1 MRSMRSNSDVPGPS
15 GRRITGILG
24 PTNTGKTHF
33 AMDRM
38 LAHGSGMIGFPL
50 RLLARENYDRAVRAA
65 GGHAVA
71 LVTGEEKIVPPTAR
85 FFLCTVE
92 AMPVDREV
100 EFLAIDEI
108 QLAAD
113 PERGHV
119 FTDRILHARG
129 TVETVL
135 IGAET
140 VRPILN
146 RLVPEARLIGRPRFS
161 RLAYAGPKKIT
172 RLPPRTAAVA
182 FSAQEVYALAEVIR
196 RRRGGA
202 AVVLGA
208 LSPRTRN
215 AQVEMFQA
223 GEVDYLVATD
233 AIGMGLNMDVTHI
246 AFSDLVKFDGRMR
259 RRLSPAEIGQ
269 IAGRAGRHMQDGTF
283 GTTANAGEFDADL
296 IEAIESHSFDPLPF
310 VFWRN
315 PKLSFDTVDALIQSL
330 ALPPSSPDLAP
341 AREAEDFRTLAAL
354 SRQPGLRARLDDPA
368 TVALLWECCQIP
380 DFRKILGEAHNSLV
394 SRIFMDLTGSKGRI
408 SPAWIERQVSRID
421 RTTGDIGALAGRIA
435 DIRTW
440 TYVSYHSEWLDEPL
454 RWQEQTRRIEDRLSD
469 ALHERLTERFV
480 DKRTA
485 ILVKRLRSKQE
496 LEAAVTESGEVVV
509 EGVTIGRMDGFR
521 FVAAPAS
528 TGDDARAMRNAGW
541 RALRPAIEERLGLLE
556 AAKPKSVKLA
566 PTGDLRWRGAVI
578 GRLVKGEHLLRP
590 AIRTVVGD
598 GFDPSVRNRV
608 AAKLESWL
616 AAYLPFRLGA
626 IAGPAPDGVGGQARA
641 LLYQLGEAGGHLPRR
656 SLRSA
661 IDGLTKAD
669 RKALAALGIRLGA
682 QRIYYRDLLRPRAQA
697 LLALLWA
704 IRHDAGEFEP
714 PAFAACLETV
724 DGLPSGLLPT
734 CGYVVAQGKAVR
746 ADRIEALWRAIAR
759 LPDGKTVT
767 ADPAL
772 AEAAG
777 IPDGFLA
784 AALHGLGYR
793 PGPEADSAWCKAAA
807 RPRRRKQARPPP
819 NPCSPFAILRELTAG
834 R

>member
-1 MRSMRSNSDVPGPS
+1 MRAMRANSYVSGPP
-15 GRRITGILG
+15 GRRITAVLG

-38 LAHGSGMIGFPL
+38 LAHRSGTIGFPL

-85 FFLCTVE
+85 YFLCTVE

-119 FTDRILHARG
+119 FTDRILRARG
-129 TVETVL
+129 SAETVL
-135 IGAET
+135 IGAQT

-146 RLVPEARLIGRPRFS
+146 RLVPEARLVGRPRFS

-182 FSAQEVYALAEVIR
+182 FSAQEVYALAEAIR

-215 AQVEMFQA
+215 AQVAMFQA

-233 AIGMGLNMDVTHI
+233 AIGMGLNMDVNHI

-296 IEAIESHSFDPLPF
+296 IEAVESHSFDPLPF

-315 PKLSFDTVDALIQSL
+315 PNLSFDTADALIRSL

-354 SRQPGLRARLDDPA
+354 SRQPDLRARLDDPA
-368 TVALLWECCQIP
+368 AVALLWECCQIP

-394 SRIFMDLTGSKGRI
+394 SRIFMDLTGSRGRI
-408 SPAWIERQVSRID
+408 SPAWMERQVSRID
-421 RTTGDIGALAGRIA
+421 RATGDIGALAGRIA

-440 TYVSYHSEWLDEPL
+440 TYVSHRSEWLDEPL
-454 RWQEQTRRIEDRLSD
+454 RWQERTRRIEDRLSD

-485 ILVKRLRSKQE
+485 ILVKRLRSKQA
-496 LEAAVTESGEVVV
+496 LEAAVTESGDVVV
-509 EGVTIGRMDGFR
+509 EGVAIGRMDGFR
-521 FVAAPAS
+521 FGAAPAA

-541 RALRPAIEERLGLLE
+541 RALRPAIEDRLGLLE
-556 AAKPKSVKLA
+556 AARPKAIALA
-566 PTGDLRWRGAVI
+566 PNGDLRWRGAVI
-578 GRLVKGEHLLRP
+578 GRLVKGDRLLGPRVRP
-590 AIRTVVGD
+590 VVGD
-598 GFDPSVRNRV
+598 GFDAAVRNRV
-608 AAKLESWL
+608 AAKLEGWL

-626 IAGPAPDGVGGQARA
+626 VAGPEPEGVGGQARA
-641 LLYQLGEAGGHLPRR
+641 LLYRLGEAGGHLPRR
-656 SLRSA
+656 GLRST
-661 IDGLTKAD
+661 IDGLTGAD
-669 RKALAALGIRLGA
+669 RKALAAHGIKLGA
-682 QRIYYRDLLRPRAQA
+682 QRVYYRELLRPRAQA
-697 LLALLWA
+697 VLALLWA
-704 IRHDAGEFEP
+704 IRHDAGDFEL
-714 PAFAACLETV
+714 PAFAACLEAA
-724 DGLPSGLLPT
+724 DGLPRGLLPA
-734 CGYVVAQGKAVR
+734 CGYVVAQEKAVR
-746 ADRIEALWRAIAR
+746 ADRIEALWRAIRR
-759 LPDGKTVT
+759 LPDGAAVT

-777 IPDGFLA
+777 IPDAYLA

-793 PGPEADSAWCKAAA
+793 PGPEAGGAWRKAAA
-807 RPRRRKQARPPP
+807 RPRKRREARPPP